1 MPIVDFDKDATKKED
16 FEDIKDFYIAQLEQ
30 EIEILKNSL
39 ANLRRELNKLQEL
52 PLIVSEVKAIYED
65 KAVIKLYNGNVFY
78 VSIKPKL
85 KGKLREGDL
94 VLVND
99 KYLSIVDKL
108 PEKIDAEHNVK
119 AFFVEDK
126 PNVTFRDVIGLEEQI
141 EEIREV
147 VEYPIKYPELFKKL
161 NIEPPKGI
169 LLFGP
174 PGTGKTLLA
183 KAVANETEAKF
194 IYVSASELVQKYI
207 GEGAKLVREIFELAR
222 KNAPAIIFIDEID
235 AIAHQRDEGAIGG
248 EREVAR
254 TLNQLLTELDG
265 FKPLDNV
272 KVIAATNRIEIL
284 DPAIL
289 RPGRFDKIIKIDLP
303 NEKARKE
310 MFKYYLS
317 KSSYKKVNFDL
328 LAKKTEG
335 FSGADIKAVVT
346 EAGLLAIK
354 NKRSYITQEDLEIA
368 IKKLKKRKEELVK
381 RGINANLKTPVHAYM

>member
-1 MPIVDFDKDATKKED
+1 MDFDENKKKSVE

-30 EIEILKNSL
+30 EVEILKNSL
-39 ANLRRELNKLQEL
+39 ANLKKELNKLQEL
-52 PLIVSEVKAIYED
+52 PLLVCEVKAIFND

-85 KGKLREGDL
+85 IGKLKEGDL

-108 PEKIDAEHNVK
+108 PEKIDSEYNVG
-119 AFFVEDK
+119 AFFIEEK
-126 PNVTFRDVIGLEEQI
+126 PNITFKDVIGLDQQI
-141 EEIREV
+141 EEIKEV
-147 VEYPIKYPELFKKL
+147 IEFPLKYPELFKKL

-169 LLFGP
+169 LLYGP

-183 KAVANETEAKF
+183 KAVANESDAKF
-194 IYVSASELVQKYI
+194 IYVSASELIQKYI
-207 GEGAKLVREIFELAR
+207 GEGAKLVREIFNLAR
-222 KNAPAIIFIDEID
+222 KKAPSIVFIDEID

-272 KVIAATNRIEIL
+272 KIIAATNRIEVL
-284 DPAIL
+284 DPALL
-289 RPGRFDKIIKIDLP
+289 RPGRFDKIIKISLP

-310 MFKYYLS
+310 MFKYYLG
-317 KSSYKKVNFDL
+317 KSNYKKVDFDL
-328 LAKKTEG
+328 LAKETEG

-346 EAGLLAIK
+346 EAGLIAIRE
-354 NKRSYITQEDLEIA
+354 KRSYITMKDLEKA
-368 IKKLKKRKEELVK
+368 IKKLKERKRELTKLSVAVK
-381 RGINANLKTPVHAYM
+381 APSQIYT